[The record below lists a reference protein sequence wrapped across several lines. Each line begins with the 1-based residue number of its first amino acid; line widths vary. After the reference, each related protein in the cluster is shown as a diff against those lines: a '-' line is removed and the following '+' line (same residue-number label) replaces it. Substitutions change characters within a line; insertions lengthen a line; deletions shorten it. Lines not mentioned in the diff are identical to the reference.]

1 MDPRQL
7 DLNLLRVFDAVM
19 TLRSVSRA
27 AEGLGLT
34 QPAVSNALARLR
46 GALGDDLFLRTP
58 KGMEP
63 TARALALA
71 PPLRAA
77 LDGIHAA
84 LAPERPFDPA
94 SARDVF
100 SIGASDH
107 GETALVPRLATWLA
121 EAAPGISLRVRHA
134 DREDAFALM
143 EAGEIDLALGVL
155 PEPPSHLVRVVVMRD
170 RLVSLVRADH
180 PAADDWTL
188 DSFLAAGHVLV
199 SPTGDERG
207 AVDRALSAM
216 GKSRRVAVV
225 LSHYGGLAPLV
236 RSTDLVVT
244 LPEHVA
250 VTFAAA
256 QGLVVREPPL
266 PLGPVRLHAIWHRRD
281 ERRAAHVWLRRGLQ
295 ALARQPAP

>member
-19 TLRSVSRA
+19 STRSVSRA

-46 GALGDDLFLRTP
+46 TALDDELFLRTP

-71 PPLRAA
+71 APLKSA
-77 LDGIHAA
+77 LDGIDAA
-84 LAPERPFDPA
+84 LVPEHPFDPA

-100 SIGASDH
+100 LVGASDH
-107 GETALVPRLATWLA
+107 GETALVPRLAAWLA
-121 EAAPGISLRVRHA
+121 EEAPGIALRVRHA
-134 DREDAFALM
+134 DRGDAFALL
-143 EAGEIDLALGVL
+143 ERGEIDLALGVL
-155 PEPPSHLVRVVVMRD
+155 PEPPSHMVRVIVMRD
-170 RLVSLVRADH
+170 RFVSLVRADH

-188 DSFLAAGHVLV
+188 DAFRAAGHVLV

-216 GKSRRVAVV
+216 GKARRVAVV
-225 LSHYGGLAPLV
+225 LSHYGGLAHLV
-236 RSTDLVVT
+236 RATDLVVT

-256 QGLVVREPPL
+256 QGLVMREPPVR
-266 PLGPVRLHAIWHRRD
+266 LGPVRLHAVWHRRD

-295 ALARQPAP
+295 RLARLPGP